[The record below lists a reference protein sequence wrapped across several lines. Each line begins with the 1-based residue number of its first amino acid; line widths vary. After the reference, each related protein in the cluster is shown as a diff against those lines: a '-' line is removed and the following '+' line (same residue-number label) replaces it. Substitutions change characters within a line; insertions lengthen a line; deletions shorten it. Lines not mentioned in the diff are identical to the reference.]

1 MDGIISWGPLV
12 FVGGLLWLTTASF
25 GRTSKITRIALCA
38 SAALLLVRYLCWRLW
53 FTLPLGPSWIQTAW
67 ALSFVACEAG
77 VVLNSL
83 TSLFFLAR
91 HRDRTEE
98 AARHGNSKL
107 LDAPVDVFIVTYNEG
122 LDILERTIMGALSID
137 HDDLRVWV
145 LDDGARDSVRQL
157 SEALGANYV
166 FRVKGKHAKAGNVNN
181 GLEQALKV
189 GRRPEFVL
197 LLDADFIPKRSILK
211 RVLGLF
217 ERPEVGIVQTPQ
229 HFYNTDPLQM
239 NLLCTSVWP
248 DEQRFFF
255 NVYMPSKDAWGAAFC
270 CGTSAVIRVNALEK
284 SGGFATDTVTED
296 MLTTFKM
303 YECGYRTI
311 YLNEPL
317 SHGLAPET
325 LAEYVS
331 QRSRW
336 CVGTLQQIYTRWS
349 FSGSGRIG
357 WLNRLSHFDSCL
369 YWITRAPFNLM
380 LICAPIA
387 YWTFGLITIRS
398 TPADLL
404 YWMAPALVANYAF
417 MTVVSNKRVLPLLT
431 DVSQLLPAV
440 TIVRT
445 VLTTLL
451 RPFSRPFK
459 VTAKGISTT
468 KTTVEWQFLSV
479 FAVFTV
485 LTCFGLCTHIS
496 GFNSIRASTGYSLNV
511 LVSLSNIVVLSL
523 AMAACVERPRWRR
536 DERFRS
542 NERAVVKLSSGQ
554 VFQAHIH
561 DISVGGASLTGI
573 VTAGSLSGDGE
584 LYLPEA
590 NLLLPFSVMK
600 QRSESLSVSFRLS
613 DKLRRSLIV
622 HIFTGDYHNEVEQV
636 LVRRVFAA
644 VAKAIFG

>member
-1 MDGIISWGPLV
+1 MGEMIAWGPLL
-12 FVGGLLWLTTASF
+12 FVSGLFLLITAWF
-25 GRTSKITRIALCA
+25 GRTAKLTRVLLCA
-38 SAALLLVRYLCWRLW
+38 TAAAFLLRYLFWRLSY
-53 FTLPLGPSWIQTAW
+53 TLPLGESRIQSAW
-67 ALSFVACEAG
+67 AILFVVSEAG

-98 AARHGNSKL
+98 VVRYGNSKL
-107 LDAPVDVFIVTYNEG
+107 LDAPVDVFIATYNEG
-122 LDILERTIMGALSID
+122 LDILERTIEGALSID

-157 SEALGANYV
+157 SEKLGAHYV
-166 FRVKGKHAKAGNVNN
+166 FRKKGKHAKAGNVNN

-189 GRRPEFVL
+189 GRRPEFIL
-197 LLDADFIPKRSILK
+197 LLDADFIPKRQILK
-211 RVLGLF
+211 RVLGFF
-217 ERPEVGIVQTPQ
+217 ETPEVGIVQTPQ
-229 HFYNTDPLQM
+229 HFYNTDPLQR
-239 NLLCTSVWP
+239 NLLCSSLWP

-270 CGTSAVIRVNALEK
+270 CGTSAVVRVDALEK

-311 YLNEPL
+311 YLNEAL

-336 CVGTLQQIYTRWS
+336 CLGTLQQIYTRWS
-349 FSGSGRIG
+349 FSGPARIG
-357 WLNRLSHFDSCL
+357 WLNRLSHLDSCL
-369 YWITRAPFNLM
+369 YWIARAPFNL
-380 LICAPIA
+380 LLFCAPIA

-398 TPADLL
+398 TPSELL
-404 YWMAPALVANYAF
+404 YWMVPAVVANYAF
-417 MTVVSNKRVLPLLT
+417 MTLVSNKRVLPLLT

-451 RPFSRPFK
+451 RPFGRPFK
-459 VTAKGISTT
+459 VTAKGISTS
-468 KTTVEWQFLSV
+468 KTTVEWQFFSV
-479 FAVFTV
+479 FAVLTV

-496 GFNSIRASTGYSLNV
+496 GFNTIRASTGYTLNV
-511 LVSLSNIVVLSL
+511 LVSLSNVVMLSL
-523 AMAACVERPRWRR
+523 AMAACVERPRWRQ

-542 NERAVVKLSSGQ
+542 NKRAVVELSSGQ
-554 VFQAHIH
+554 TFQAHVH
-561 DISVGGASLTGI
+561 DISVGGARITGI
-573 VTAGSLSGDGE
+573 ETPSSLSGDGE

-590 NLLLPFSVMK
+590 NLVLPFSVMN
-600 QRSESLSVSFRLS
+600 QRTGSLSVRFRLT
-613 DKLRRSLIV
+613 DKLRRALII
-622 HIFTGDYHNEVEQV
+622 HLFTGDYHNDIEQV
-636 LVRRVFAA
+636 RVRRVFAA
-644 VAKAIFG
+644 VTKAIFG